1 MKTVSDTGPIIGLAK
16 IGKLDL
22 LKIIS
27 EEVLIPPV
35 VHKELFGKIGPE
47 SGPIE
52 HALNHFIRV
61 ADVSALDS
69 ETERIIADL
78 DEGEKQ
84 AIGLASKMSGSVL
97 LLLDDHAGRRAA
109 AKLKILTTGLVG
121 VLLLAKEKGY
131 VDKVVPLLIEL
142 RRNGYWLSD
151 QVIEV
156 TKRLADE

>member
-1 MKTVSDTGPIIGLAK
+1 MKIVSDTGPIIGLAK

-22 LKIIS
+22 LKMFS
-27 EEVLIPPV
+27 EEILIPSFV
-35 VHKELFGKIGPE
+35 NKELFGKIGPE
-47 SGPIE
+47 SGHIE
-52 HALNHFIRV
+52 RALNHFIHV

-84 AIGLASKMSGSVL
+84 AIGLASKMRGSVL

-109 AKLKILTTGLVG
+109 AKLRIPTTGLVG
-121 VLLLAKEKGY
+121 FFLLAKEKGY
-131 VDKVVPLLIEL
+131 INKVEPLLIEL

-151 QVIEV
+151 EIIEV
-156 TKRLADE
+156 ARRLACE